1 MYYSF
6 ILARNFSDISTFA
19 SEITK
24 LPWQPSVRL
33 SAKMMTKFK
42 NFINEDVRACK
53 ISAILIF

>member
-6 ILARNFSDISTFA
+6 ILARNFSHISNFTR
-19 SEITK
+19 EITK

-33 SAKMMTKFK
+33 SAKMMTNFK
-42 NFINEDVRACK
+42 NFINENVRACK